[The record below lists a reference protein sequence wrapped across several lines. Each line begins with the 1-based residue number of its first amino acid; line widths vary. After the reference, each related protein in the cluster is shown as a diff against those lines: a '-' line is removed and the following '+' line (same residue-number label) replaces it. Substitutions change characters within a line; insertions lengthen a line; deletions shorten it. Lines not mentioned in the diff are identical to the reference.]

1 MAELDLVP
9 RANYL
14 PVPHVFN
21 LNQACMVLAQA
32 FGYGVYLVGSCLK
45 KRDYRDVDVRAI
57 LHDEEYDRLFP
68 GITIEQHDPLWSVM
82 CASISLY
89 LEKATGLPIDFQI
102 QKQSEANRK
111 YPGERHALGMFTYRR
126 GETEPAPAPPAE
138 AEAKEAGCVHEFF
151 RYVNSLTSLTRCTK
165 CGYTPC
171 SISSPSSS
179 KPSRPSRATAL
190 PTSIRKR

>member
-1 MAELDLVP
+1 MSDIVGQDLDPVT

-21 LNQACMVLAQA
+21 LNQACMVLSQA
-32 FGYGVYLVGSCLK
+32 FEYGVYLVGSCLH

-57 LHDEEYDRLFP
+57 LSDDEYDRLFP
-68 GITIEQHDPLWSVM
+68 GIVIEQHHALWSVM

-111 YPGERHALGMFTYRR
+111 YPGERHALGMFMYRHQQHK
-126 GETEPAPAPPAE
+126 TDPAPPDE
-138 AEAKEAGCVHEFF
+138 
-151 RYVNSLTSLTRCTK
+151 TSDTGHLSACEHAWVGGNDSKFCSK
-165 CGYTPC
+165 CGRSETFV
-171 SISSPSSS
+171 
-179 KPSRPSRATAL
+179 
-190 PTSIRKR
+190 

>member
-1 MAELDLVP
+1 MSDVVGQDP
-9 RANYL
+9 DPVTRANYL

-32 FGYGVYLVGSCLK
+32 FEYGVYLVGSCLH

-57 LHDEEYDRLFP
+57 LSDEEYDRLFP
-68 GITIEQHDPLWSVM
+68 GIGIEQHHALWSVM

-111 YPGERHALGMFTYRR
+111 YPGERHALGMFMYRHQQHQ
-126 GETEPAPAPPAE
+126 TEPAPPEDEDELPKLNATNCMYCDGE
-138 AEAKEAGCVHEFF
+138 GCDVCQGKIPGQYPQEP
-151 RYVNSLTSLTRCTK
+151 R
-165 CGYTPC
+165 
-171 SISSPSSS
+171 
-179 KPSRPSRATAL
+179 
-190 PTSIRKR
+190 

>member
-1 MAELDLVP
+1 MNSLMTDTQPDDVK

-32 FGYGVYLVGSCLK
+32 FEYGVYLVGSCLH

-57 LHDEEYDRLFP
+57 LADDEYDRLFP
-68 GITIEQHDPLWSVM
+68 GIGNEQHHPLWSLM

-102 QKQSEANRK
+102 QKQSEANEK
-111 YPGERHALGMFTYRR
+111 YKGARHALGMFVYRSHR
-126 GETEPAPAPPAE
+126 HETEPAPAPPDHEAAE
-138 AEAKEAGCVHEFF
+138 SECVHNFVQDATGITC
-151 RYVNSLTSLTRCTK
+151 RLCYVRFTTSA
-165 CGYTPC
+165 GAAP
-171 SISSPSSS
+171 
-179 KPSRPSRATAL
+179 
-190 PTSIRKR
+190 

>member
-1 MAELDLVP
+1 MTDIVGQEPSDGVR

-32 FGYGVYLVGSCLK
+32 FEYGVYLVGSCLR

-57 LHDEEYDRLFP
+57 LSDDEYDRLFP
-68 GITIEQHDPLWSVM
+68 GIVIEQHHPLWSVM

-102 QKQSEANRK
+102 QKQSVANAK
-111 YPGERHALGMFTYRR
+111 YPGERHALGMFLVYQQHK
-126 GETEPAPAPPAE
+126 TEPAPPDEEGAAAE
-138 AEAKEAGCVHEFF
+138 CEHAWVGGNDSKFCP
-151 RYVNSLTSLTRCTK
+151 K
-165 CGYTPC
+165 CGQ
-171 SISSPSSS
+171 SV
-179 KPSRPSRATAL
+179 AGV
-190 PTSIRKR
+190 